1 MKWET
6 LKVRRGTRVLGR
18 LQVCEGRPTQV
29 GGSRLRDSDCGER
42 NVWMCKARSQ
52 GQRGPKLRG
61 VKHLVSEGCGG
72 APGQSRNCPW
82 ARCEDERYSTLGH
95 RGGRE
100 GDSSLIPKEAEAAAW
115 VKEV

>member
-29 GGSRLRDSDCGER
+29 GGSGLRDSDCGER
-42 NVWMCKARSQ
+42 NVGMCKARSQ
-52 GQRGPKLRG
+52 GQRGPKMRG

-72 APGQSRNCPW
+72 PRSEQKLPLRQ
-82 ARCEDERYSTLGH
+82 
-95 RGGRE
+95 
-100 GDSSLIPKEAEAAAW
+100 I
-115 VKEV
+115 